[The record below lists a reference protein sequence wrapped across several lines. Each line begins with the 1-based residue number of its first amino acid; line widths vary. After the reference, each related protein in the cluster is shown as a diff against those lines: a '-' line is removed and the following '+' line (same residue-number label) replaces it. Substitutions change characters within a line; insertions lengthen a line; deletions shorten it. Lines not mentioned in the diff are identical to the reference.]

1 MIKIDTALSEVSLL
15 SGNSKART
23 WSPFLLSIAI
33 ILVDQLTKLAIARLI
48 PAGRIAWTAFG
59 DFFWLVHQ
67 KNTGAAFSIGDSMP
81 EFDRVTI
88 LIVMPLALLAGLSI
102 YMLKTDELSG
112 IQRWAVGGI
121 IGGGLGNI
129 SDRIFRPEGVIDFLS
144 FKFYGLFG
152 LERWPTFNVA
162 DSAVVV
168 CGILLVFAGFFMPV
182 LNPEAQEHGK
192 ESPQGQNQKTR
203 QEQGQVD
210 GKPGS

>member
-1 MIKIDTALSEVSLL
+1 MGV
-15 SGNSKART
+15 NSRART
-23 WSPFLLSIAI
+23 LAPLVLSITII
-33 ILVDQLTKLAIARLI
+33 ILDQLTKLAIAKLI

-81 EFDRVTI
+81 EFARVAI
-88 LIVMPLALLAGLSI
+88 LILMPLALLVGLGV
-102 YMLKTDELSG
+102 YMLRTDELSG
-112 IQRWAVGGI
+112 FQRWAVGGI

-129 SDRIFRPEGVIDFLS
+129 IDRIFRPEGVIDFLS

-168 CGILLVFAGFFMPV
+168 SGILLVVAGFFVPQA
-182 LNPEAQEHGK
+182 NSASPEKH
-192 ESPQGQNQKTR
+192 QG
-203 QEQGQVD
+203 
-210 GKPGS
+210 

>member
-1 MIKIDTALSEVSLL
+1 VG
-15 SGNSKART
+15 GNSKART
-23 WSPFLLSIAI
+23 LAPFLLSMGI
-33 ILVDQLTKLAIARLI
+33 IIVDQLTKLAVVRRI

-67 KNTGAAFSIGDSMP
+67 KNTGAAFSLGDSLP
-81 EFDRVTI
+81 EFARVAI
-88 LIVMPLALLAGLSI
+88 LIVMPLILLAGLCI

-121 IGGGLGNI
+121 IGGGIGNI
-129 SDRIFRPEGVIDFLS
+129 ADRIFRPEGVIDFLS

-168 CGILLVFAGFFMPV
+168 CGILLVLAGFFMPV
-182 LNPEAQEHGK
+182 ADPAGQQTG
-192 ESPQGQNQKTR
+192 QG
-203 QEQGQVD
+203 D
-210 GKPGS
+210 GKPSV